1 MNTRFILNS
10 IKPQISYN
18 NEYMIVAK
26 DTKLLIYNI
35 NTGFCVSKCRVDYSL
50 KTKTGYVKGFCL
62 YGDGQK
68 IIAGYKRGYVVIWD
82 ISNILEPTI
91 ENFYSHGHE
100 IDDIIINSESKHAII
115 VNKANKNVRWLDI
128 LNNFASV
135 SEVNCNALEFIIGN
149 STCSDDSR
157 YFAFIT
163 KRSIYVIDLELKEE
177 REFKTK
183 MTLNCIKMKPDG
195 KYLCVGDTIG
205 KIHYYYNIFSKKGP
219 VVSTRHWHA
228 NKVNVLE
235 FTKDNAFL
243 LSGGKEAVVVLWHQI
258 TQQNSFI
265 SRVGN
270 HISNISTSQD
280 GSLIAI
286 SMIDNS
292 VKIVKSQNYEIVQH
306 FRGLYIEPSSI
317 KIAQNSKKN
326 NLVFRSKA

>member
-1 MNTRFILNS
+1 MNSRFILNS
-10 IKPQISYN
+10 IKPQITYN

-35 NTGFCVSKCRVDYSL
+35 NTGFWVSKCRVDFSL
-50 KTKTGYVKGFCL
+50 KTKTGYVKGFSL

-68 IIAGYKRGYVVIWD
+68 IIAGYKKGYVVVWD
-82 ISNILEPTI
+82 INNILEPVI
-91 ENFYSHGHE
+91 ENFFTYGQE
-100 IDDIIINSESKHAII
+100 IDDIIINSESKHALI
-115 VNKANKNVRWLDI
+115 VNKTIKTVKWLDV
-128 LNNFASV
+128 LNNFAPV
-135 SEVNCNALEFIIGN
+135 SEVTWDELEYMIGN
-149 STCSDDSR
+149 ATWSDDSK

-163 KRSIYVIDLELKEE
+163 KKSIHAIDLELKEE
-177 REFKTK
+177 KEFRVKVP
-183 MTLNCIKMKPDG
+183 LSCIKMKSDG

-205 KIHYYYNIFSKKGP
+205 KIHYYYNLFSSNGP
-219 VVSTRHWHA
+219 TISSRHWHA

-270 HISNISTSQD
+270 HIINISTSQD

-286 SMIDNS
+286 AMVDNS

-306 FRGLYIEPSSI
+306 FRGLYIEPENI
-317 KIAQNSKKN
+317 KIAQNSK
-326 NLVFRSKA
+326 